1 MHVPDASTCYFSV
14 SALMQK
20 GAQII
25 FKDKKFTISFRGQQ
39 IAKGY
44 QEGNLFWIDTSD
56 AALHVIGK
64 ALIPLQLWH
73 EHMGHMSHRACNRLL
88 GWVSR

>member
-1 MHVPDASTCYFSV
+1 MHVPDAGARYFSV

-39 IAKGY
+39 IAEGY

-56 AALHVIGK
+56 AALHAIDK
-64 ALIPLQLWH
+64 APIPLQLWH
-73 EHMGHMSHRACNRLL
+73 EHMGHMSH
-88 GWVSR
+88 